1 MEEYGY
7 IKIKYDKNFI
17 FSKVYINPIKELGK
31 DITSLQ
37 KSIIYSMLGFIGYD
51 NIIRKGGGSNGTPY
65 APKEFSKAI
74 GMPYE
79 TYRKNIK
86 ALKDKGIIKQGKK
99 LLKDY
104 EDKEIIIVNPFVC
117 SKGERMRIDIL
128 ELFEDTKY
136 SHLCESEK
144 EDGRKSY
151 RYEKWKNKIIARDG
165 FKCTICGRT
174 EGLEVHHILP
184 YEDNPEKRLDI
195 DNGITLCKFCHSNKY
210 PGSFHNTYGTKN
222 NTKEQFEEY
231 ANRIK
236 NGTTMP

>member
-104 EDKEIIIVNPFVC
+104 EDKEN
-117 SKGERMRIDIL
+117 G
-128 ELFEDTKY
+128 KY
-136 SHLCESEK
+136 SYYSWWL
-144 EDGRKSY
+144 
-151 RYEKWKNKIIARDG
+151 
-165 FKCTICGRT
+165 
-174 EGLEVHHILP
+174 
-184 YEDNPEKRLDI
+184 
-195 DNGITLCKFCHSNKY
+195 
-210 PGSFHNTYGTKN
+210 
-222 NTKEQFEEY
+222 
-231 ANRIK
+231 
-236 NGTTMP
+236 